1 MKQRG
6 FVFFAICCT
15 VGMCFIGCRNNL
27 LEVIKRELDVDSSDT
42 VATLSPMQRSA
53 TTNWQYV
60 KPNTE
65 ITATVLIENKY
76 NQPLSGELSITEGA
90 SLFLSQPTLTA
101 TSGLLNEGKFKFK
114 FASSAEG
121 KVAKVKMILK
131 KSTDAI
137 FAEKTI
143 VLRCKTPPTV
153 TLGYDASTDKYTV
166 VASTQSGGLKEWTV
180 TVTASGKTAKESGKF
195 TGAGTHAS
203 AESTTWKAFRL
214 AYKNQEV
221 PSGRRDLEAVC
232 TDDVGLTG
240 KAMGSGIKNYAS
252 NISGSIMMTLTAP
265 KVTINDQEYTPS
277 MQATQSMD
285 ATPSTPAAPPSS
297 DVEIPFWIHK
307 NVLPDIDNNLNLQL
321 SSTSP
326 FFVTKINNEDIPMD
340 EQGNRNFEKRGAFS
354 CSLQLIPEN
363 ADTSSVKNIG
373 CVFRTKVPG
382 SDDMVV
388 AVDMPK
394 TGDTKSE
401 RIQLYAVG
409 DGFGAGTE
417 REVKLPK
424 GVKFQE
430 TSGGATTKSS
440 FPIIIR
446 ILRSTYNNKYITGQD
461 DGSLGGISGLLGG
474 NATINLKLGQ
484 LYNDVRHEA
493 YIKILR
499 QNDNTEVITLK
510 FKETN

>member
-101 TSGLLNEGKFKFK
+101 TSGLLNEGKFKFE

-131 KSTDAI
+131 KSTGAI

-153 TLGYDASTDKYTV
+153 TLGYTASTDKYTV
-166 VASTQSGGLKEWTV
+166 GASTQSGGLKEWTV

-195 TGAGTHAS
+195 TGVGTHAS

-240 KAMGSGIKNYAS
+240 KATESGIKNYDS
-252 NISGSIMMTLTAP
+252 TISGSIMMTLTAP
-265 KVTINDQEYTPS
+265 KVTINDQEC
-277 MQATQSMD
+277 
-285 ATPSTPAAPPSS
+285 TPSTPPMQATPFMPATPPSS
-297 DVEIPFWIHK
+297 GVAFWIHK

-321 SSTSP
+321 SSTSS
-326 FFVTKINNEDIPMD
+326 FFVTKINDKDIPID
-340 EQGNRNFEKRGAFS
+340 EQGNKNFEKRGAFL

-363 ADTSSVKNIG
+363 ADTSSVKNIY
-373 CVFRTKVPG
+373 CVFRTKDPG

-409 DGFGAGTE
+409 DSFGAGTE

-424 GVKFQE
+424 GVKFLE

-446 ILRSTYNNKYITGQD
+446 ILRRTGDHKYIKGTD
-461 DGSLGGISGLLGG
+461 EGSGSETNNSVGG
-474 NATINLKLGQ
+474 NATIRLTLGQ

>member
-101 TSGLLNEGKFKFK
+101 TSGLLNEGKFKFE

-166 VASTQSGGLKEWTV
+166 GASTQSGGLKEWTV

-195 TGAGTHAS
+195 AGVGTHAS

-214 AYKNQEV
+214 AYKNQIV

-240 KAMGSGIKNYAS
+240 KAMGSGSKNYAS

-285 ATPSTPAAPPSS
+285 ATPSMHATPPSS
-297 DVEIPFWIHK
+297 YVEIPFWIHE

-373 CVFRTKVPG
+373 CVFRTKDPG

-394 TGDTKSE
+394 SE
-401 RIQLYAVG
+401 GITQLYAVG
-409 DGFGAGTE
+409 DSFDAGTE

-440 FPIIIR
+440 FPIRIR
-446 ILRSTYNNKYITGQD
+446 ILRRTGKHKYIKGSGGGTGT
-461 DGSLGGISGLLGG
+461 SVES

-484 LYNDVRHEA
+484 LYNDVHNEA

-499 QNDNTEVITLK
+499 QNDNSEVITLK

>member
-131 KSTDAI
+131 KSTGAI

-153 TLGYDASTDKYTV
+153 TLVYNASTDKYTV
-166 VASTQSGGLKEWTV
+166 EASTQSGGLKEWTV

-195 TGAGTHAS
+195 TGVGTHAS

-214 AYKNQEV
+214 AYKNQIV

-240 KAMGSGIKNYAS
+240 KATGSGIKNYAS
-252 NISGSIMMTLTAP
+252 TISGSITMTLTVP
-265 KVTINDQEYTPS
+265 KVTINDQEYTQS

-285 ATPSTPAAPPSS
+285 ATPSMHATPPSS

-340 EQGNRNFEKRGAFS
+340 EQGNKNFEKRGAFV

-363 ADTSSVKNIG
+363 ADTSSVKNID
-373 CVFRTKVPG
+373 CVFRTKEPG

-394 TGDTKSE
+394 SE
-401 RIQLYAVG
+401 RITQLYAVG
-409 DGFGAGTE
+409 DIFDAGTE

-446 ILRSTYNNKYITGQD
+446 ILRRTGDHKYITGQD

-484 LYNDVRHEA
+484 LYNDVRNEA

>member
-101 TSGLLNEGKFKFK
+101 TSGLLNEGKFKFE

-214 AYKNQEV
+214 AYKNQIV

-240 KAMGSGIKNYAS
+240 KATGSGIKNYAS
-252 NISGSIMMTLTAP
+252 TISGSIMMTLTAP

-277 MQATQSMD
+277 TPPMQATPSMH
-285 ATPSTPAAPPSS
+285 ATPPSS

-321 SSTSP
+321 SSTPP
-326 FFVTKINNEDIPMD
+326 FFVTKINNKDIPMD
-340 EQGNRNFEKRGAFS
+340 EQGNRNFEKRGAFL

-363 ADTSSVKNIG
+363 ADTSSVKYID
-373 CVFRTKVPG
+373 CVFSTKVPG

-394 TGDTKSE
+394 SG

-409 DGFGAGTE
+409 DGFDAGTE

-440 FPIIIR
+440 FPIRIR
-446 ILRSTYNNKYITGQD
+446 ILRRTGKHKYIKGSGGGTGT
-461 DGSLGGISGLLGG
+461 SVES

-484 LYNDVRHEA
+484 LYNDFHNEA

-499 QNDNTEVITLK
+499 QNDNTEVMTLK

>member
-131 KSTDAI
+131 KSTGAI

-195 TGAGTHAS
+195 TGVGTHAS

-214 AYKNQEV
+214 AYKNQIV

-240 KAMGSGIKNYAS
+240 KATGSGSKNYAS
-252 NISGSIMMTLTAP
+252 TISGSIMMTLTAP

-277 MQATQSMD
+277 MHAT
-285 ATPSTPAAPPSS
+285 PPSS

-326 FFVTKINNEDIPMD
+326 FFVTKIDNKDIPMD
-340 EQGNRNFEKRGAFS
+340 EQGNRNFEKRGAFL

-363 ADTSSVKNIG
+363 ADTSSVKDID
-373 CVFRTKVPG
+373 CVFSTKGPG

-388 AVDMPK
+388 AVEMPK
-394 TGDTKSE
+394 SE
-401 RIQLYAVG
+401 GITQLYAVG

>member
-101 TSGLLNEGKFKFK
+101 TSGLLNEGKFKFE

-131 KSTDAI
+131 KSTGAI

-153 TLGYDASTDKYTV
+153 TLGYNASTDKYTV
-166 VASTQSGGLKEWTV
+166 GASTQSGGLKEWTV

-195 TGAGTHAS
+195 TGVGTHAS

-214 AYKNQEV
+214 AYKNQIV

-240 KAMGSGIKNYAS
+240 KATGSGIKNYAS
-252 NISGSIMMTLTAP
+252 TISGSIMMTLTAP

-277 MQATQSMD
+277 MHAT
-285 ATPSTPAAPPSS
+285 PPSS

-326 FFVTKINNEDIPMD
+326 FFVTKINSEDIPMD
-340 EQGNRNFEKRGAFS
+340 EQGNRNFEKRGAFL
-354 CSLQLIPEN
+354 CGLQLIPEN
-363 ADTSSVKNIG
+363 ADTSSVKDID
-373 CVFRTKVPG
+373 CVFNTKHPG

-388 AVDMPK
+388 AVEMPK
-394 TGDTKSE
+394 TRDTKSDG
-401 RIQLYAVG
+401 ITQLYAVG
-409 DGFGAGTE
+409 DSFDAGTE

-430 TSGGATTKSS
+430 TSSSGTTTTSS
-440 FPIIIR
+440 FPISIR
-446 ILRSTYNNKYITGQD
+446 ILRRTDDHKYITGSD
-461 DGSLGGISGLLGG
+461 EGSGGGTSPSVGSH
-474 NATINLKLGQ
+474 ATISLKLGQ
-484 LYNDVRHEA
+484 LYNHFRHEA

-499 QNDNTEVITLK
+499 QNDNSEVITLK

>member
-131 KSTDAI
+131 KSTGAI

-166 VASTQSGGLKEWTV
+166 GASTQSGGLKEWTV

-195 TGAGTHAS
+195 TGVGTHAS

-214 AYKNQEV
+214 AYKNQKV

-240 KAMGSGIKNYAS
+240 KATGSGIKNYDS
-252 NISGSIMMTLTAP
+252 TISGSIMMTLTAP

-277 MQATQSMD
+277 MHAT
-285 ATPSTPAAPPSS
+285 PPSS

-326 FFVTKINNEDIPMD
+326 FFVTKINNKDIPMD
-340 EQGNRNFEKRGAFS
+340 EQGNRNFEKRGAFL

-363 ADTSSVKNIG
+363 ADTSSVKYID
-373 CVFRTKVPG
+373 CVFSTKVPG

-394 TGDTKSE
+394 SG

-440 FPIIIR
+440 FPIIIE
-446 ILRSTYNNKYITGQD
+446 ILRRTGKHKYIKGSGGGTGTSV
-461 DGSLGGISGLLGG
+461 GS

-484 LYNDVRHEA
+484 LYNDVHNEA

>member
-15 VGMCFIGCRNNL
+15 VGMCFMGCRNNL

-90 SLFLSQPTLTA
+90 SLFFSQPTLTA

-131 KSTDAI
+131 KSTGAI

-203 AESTTWKAFRL
+203 AESSTWKAFRL

-221 PSGRRDLEAVC
+221 PSGHRDLEAVC

-240 KAMGSGIKNYAS
+240 KATGSGIKNYAS
-252 NISGSIMMTLTAP
+252 TISGSITMTLTVP
-265 KVTINDQEYTPS
+265 KVTINDQEYTQS

-285 ATPSTPAAPPSS
+285 ATPSMHATPPSS
-297 DVEIPFWIHK
+297 YVEIPFWIHE

-394 TGDTKSE
+394 SE
-401 RIQLYAVG
+401 GITQLYAVG
-409 DGFGAGTE
+409 DIFDAGTE

-424 GVKFQE
+424 GVKFHE
-430 TSGGATTKSS
+430 TSSSGTTTKSS
-440 FPIIIR
+440 FPIRIR
-446 ILRSTYNNKYITGQD
+446 ILRRTGKHKYIKGSGGGTGT
-461 DGSLGGISGLLGG
+461 SVES

-484 LYNDVRHEA
+484 LYNDVHNEA

>member
-101 TSGLLNEGKFKFK
+101 TSGLLNEGKFKFE

-166 VASTQSGGLKEWTV
+166 GASTQSGGLKEWTV

-195 TGAGTHAS
+195 AGVGTHAS

-214 AYKNQEV
+214 AYKNQIV

-285 ATPSTPAAPPSS
+285 ATPPSS
-297 DVEIPFWIHK
+297 YVEIPFWIHE

-373 CVFRTKVPG
+373 CVFRTKDPG

-394 TGDTKSE
+394 SE
-401 RIQLYAVG
+401 GITQLYAVG
-409 DGFGAGTE
+409 DSFDAGTE

-440 FPIIIR
+440 FPIRIR
-446 ILRSTYNNKYITGQD
+446 ILRRTGKHKYIKGSGGGTGT
-461 DGSLGGISGLLGG
+461 SVES

-484 LYNDVRHEA
+484 LYNDVHNEA

-499 QNDNTEVITLK
+499 QNDNSEVITLK

>member
-90 SLFLSQPTLTA
+90 SLFFSQPTLTA

-153 TLGYDASTDKYTV
+153 TLGYNASTDKYTV
-166 VASTQSGGLKEWTV
+166 GASTQSGGLKEWTV

-195 TGAGTHAS
+195 TGVGTHAS

-214 AYKNQEV
+214 AYKNQIV

-240 KAMGSGIKNYAS
+240 KAMGSGSKNYAS
-252 NISGSIMMTLTAP
+252 TISGSITMTLTAP

-277 MQATQSMD
+277 MHAT
-285 ATPSTPAAPPSS
+285 PPSS

-307 NVLPDIDNNLNLQL
+307 NVLPDIYNNLNLQL

-326 FFVTKINNEDIPMD
+326 FFVTKINNKDIPMD
-340 EQGNRNFEKRGAFS
+340 EQGNRNFEKRGAFL

-363 ADTSSVKNIG
+363 ADTSSVKNID
-373 CVFRTKVPG
+373 CVFRTKDP
-382 SDDMVV
+382 SPDDMVV

-394 TGDTKSE
+394 SE
-401 RIQLYAVG
+401 GITQLYAVG
-409 DGFGAGTE
+409 DSFDAGTE

-430 TSGGATTKSS
+430 TSSSGTTTTSS

-446 ILRSTYNNKYITGQD
+446 ILRRTGNHKYIK
-461 DGSLGGISGLLGG
+461 GSGGGTSPSVGS
-474 NATINLKLGQ
+474 NATISLTLGQ

>member
-101 TSGLLNEGKFKFK
+101 TSGLLNEGKFKFE

-240 KAMGSGIKNYAS
+240 KAMGSGIKNYDS
-252 NISGSIMMTLTAP
+252 TISGSIMMTLTAP
-265 KVTINDQEYTPS
+265 KVTINDQECTPF
-277 MQATQSMD
+277 MQATQSMH
-285 ATPSTPAAPPSS
+285 ATPSSS

-326 FFVTKINNEDIPMD
+326 FFVTKINDKDIPMD
-340 EQGNRNFEKRGAFS
+340 EQGNRNFEKRGAFL

-373 CVFRTKVPG
+373 CVFRTKDPG

-388 AVDMPK
+388 AVEMPK
-394 TGDTKSE
+394 TRDTKSE
-401 RIQLYAVG
+401 SITQLYAVG
-409 DGFGAGTE
+409 DGFDADTE

-430 TSGGATTKSS
+430 TSSSGTITTSS

-446 ILRSTYNNKYITGQD
+446 ILRSTGNHKYIKGSGGGTGT
-461 DGSLGGISGLLGG
+461 SVES

-484 LYNDVRHEA
+484 LYNDVHNEA

>member
-101 TSGLLNEGKFKFK
+101 TSGLLNEGKFKFE
-114 FASSAEG
+114 FDSSAEG

-131 KSTDAI
+131 KSTGAI

-153 TLGYDASTDKYTV
+153 TLGYNASTDKYTV
-166 VASTQSGGLKEWTV
+166 GASTQSGGLKEWTV

-195 TGAGTHAS
+195 TGVGTHAS

-277 MQATQSMD
+277 MHATQSMD

-340 EQGNRNFEKRGAFS
+340 EQGNKNFEKRGAFV

-373 CVFRTKVPG
+373 CVFSTKVPG

-388 AVDMPK
+388 AVEMPK
-394 TGDTKSE
+394 SE
-401 RIQLYAVG
+401 GITQLYAVG
-409 DGFGAGTE
+409 DIFDAGTE

-446 ILRSTYNNKYITGQD
+446 ILRRTGKHKYIKGSGGGTGT
-461 DGSLGGISGLLGG
+461 SVES
-474 NATINLKLGQ
+474 NATINLKLGP
-484 LYNDVRHEA
+484 LYNDVHNEA

-499 QNDNTEVITLK
+499 QNDNSEVITLK

>member
-15 VGMCFIGCRNNL
+15 VGICFIGCRNNL

-101 TSGLLNEGKFKFK
+101 TSGLLNEGKFKFE

-131 KSTDAI
+131 KSTGAI

-153 TLGYDASTDKYTV
+153 TLGYTASTDKYTV
-166 VASTQSGGLKEWTV
+166 GASTQSGGLKEWTV

-195 TGAGTHAS
+195 TGVGTHAS

-240 KAMGSGIKNYAS
+240 KAMGSGSRNYAS

-265 KVTINDQEYTPS
+265 KVTINDQEYPLS
-277 MQATQSMD
+277 MQATQSMQ
-285 ATPSTPAAPPSS
+285 ATPSMHATPPSS

-340 EQGNRNFEKRGAFS
+340 EQGNRNFEKRGAFV

-363 ADTSSVKNIG
+363 ADTSSVKNIK
-373 CVFRTKVPG
+373 CVFRTKDP
-382 SDDMVV
+382 SPDDMVV

-394 TGDTKSE
+394 SE
-401 RIQLYAVG
+401 GITQLYAVG
-409 DGFGAGTE
+409 DIFDAGTE

-424 GVKFQE
+424 GVKFHE

-446 ILRSTYNNKYITGQD
+446 ILRRTGKHKYIK
-461 DGSLGGISGLLGG
+461 GSGGGTSPSAVES
-474 NATINLKLGQ
+474 NATINLTLGQ

>member
-90 SLFLSQPTLTA
+90 SLFFSQPTLTA
-101 TSGLLNEGKFKFK
+101 TSGLLNEGKFKFE

-131 KSTDAI
+131 KSTGAI

-240 KAMGSGIKNYAS
+240 KAMGSGSKNYAS

-265 KVTINDQEYTPS
+265 KVTINDQEYTQS

-297 DVEIPFWIHK
+297 DVEIPFWIHE

-340 EQGNRNFEKRGAFS
+340 EQGNRNFEKRGAFV

-363 ADTSSVKNIG
+363 ADTSSVKDID
-373 CVFRTKVPG
+373 CVFRTKVP
-382 SDDMVV
+382 SPDDMVV

-394 TGDTKSE
+394 SE
-401 RIQLYAVG
+401 GITQLYAVG
-409 DGFGAGTE
+409 DIFDAGTE

-424 GVKFQE
+424 GVKFHE

-446 ILRSTYNNKYITGQD
+446 ILRRTGKHKYIK
-461 DGSLGGISGLLGG
+461 GSGGGTSPSAVES

-484 LYNDVRHEA
+484 LYNDVHNEA

-499 QNDNTEVITLK
+499 QNDNSEVITLK

>member
-131 KSTDAI
+131 KSTGAI

-166 VASTQSGGLKEWTV
+166 GASTQSGGLKEWTV

-195 TGAGTHAS
+195 TGVGTHAS

-214 AYKNQEV
+214 AYKNQKV

-240 KAMGSGIKNYAS
+240 KATGSGIKNYDS
-252 NISGSIMMTLTAP
+252 TISGSIMMTLTAP

-277 MQATQSMD
+277 MHAT
-285 ATPSTPAAPPSS
+285 PPSS

-326 FFVTKINNEDIPMD
+326 FFVTKINNKDIPMD
-340 EQGNRNFEKRGAFS
+340 EQGNRNFEKRGAFL

-363 ADTSSVKNIG
+363 ADTSSVKYID
-373 CVFRTKVPG
+373 CVFSTKVPG

-394 TGDTKSE
+394 SG

-440 FPIIIR
+440 FPIIIK
-446 ILRSTYNNKYITGQD
+446 ILRRTGKHKYIKGSGGGTGTSV
-461 DGSLGGISGLLGG
+461 GS

-484 LYNDVRHEA
+484 LYNDVHNEA

>member
-101 TSGLLNEGKFKFK
+101 MSGLLNEGKFKFK
-114 FASSAEG
+114 FDSSAEG

-131 KSTDAI
+131 KSTGAI

-153 TLGYDASTDKYTV
+153 TLDYNAPTDKYTV
-166 VASTQSGGLKEWTV
+166 GASTQSGGLKEWTV

-195 TGAGTHAS
+195 TGVGTHAS

-214 AYKNQEV
+214 AYKNQIV
-221 PSGRRDLEAVC
+221 PSGHRDLEAVC

-240 KAMGSGIKNYAS
+240 KATGSGIKNYAS
-252 NISGSIMMTLTAP
+252 TISGSITMTLTAP
-265 KVTINDQEYTPS
+265 KVTINDQEYPLSMHATPS
-277 MQATQSMD
+277 MQATPSMH
-285 ATPSTPAAPPSS
+285 ATPPSS

-321 SSTSP
+321 SSTPP

-340 EQGNRNFEKRGAFS
+340 EQGNRNFEKRGAFL

-363 ADTSSVKNIG
+363 ADTSSVKYID
-373 CVFRTKVPG
+373 CVFRAKVPG

-394 TGDTKSE
+394 SE
-401 RIQLYAVG
+401 RITQLYAVG
-409 DGFGAGTE
+409 DIFDAGTE

-446 ILRSTYNNKYITGQD
+446 ILRSTGNHNYIKGPD
-461 DGSLGGISGLLGG
+461 EGSGGGAITSVGG
-474 NATINLKLGQ
+474 NATISLTLGQ

>member
-101 TSGLLNEGKFKFK
+101 MSGLLNEGKFKFK
-114 FASSAEG
+114 FDSSAEG

-131 KSTDAI
+131 KSTGAI

-153 TLGYDASTDKYTV
+153 TLGYNDSTDKYTV
-166 VASTQSGGLKEWTV
+166 GASTQSGGLKEWTV

-195 TGAGTHAS
+195 TGVGTHAS

-214 AYKNQEV
+214 AYKNQIV

-240 KAMGSGIKNYAS
+240 KATGSGIKNYAS
-252 NISGSIMMTLTAP
+252 TISGSIMMTLTAP

-277 MQATQSMD
+277 MHAT
-285 ATPSTPAAPPSS
+285 PPSS

-321 SSTSP
+321 SSTPP

-340 EQGNRNFEKRGAFS
+340 EQGNRNFEKRGAFV

-363 ADTSSVKNIG
+363 ANTSSVKYIG
-373 CVFRTKVPG
+373 CVFSTKVPG

-394 TGDTKSE
+394 TRDTKSD
-401 RIQLYAVG
+401 RITQLYAVG

-424 GVKFQE
+424 GVKFLE

-440 FPIIIR
+440 FPIIIK
-446 ILRSTYNNKYITGQD
+446 ILRRTGKHKYIKGTD
-461 DGSLGGISGLLGG
+461 EGSGGGTSPSAVGG
-474 NATINLKLGQ
+474 NATIRLTLGQ

-493 YIKILR
+493 YIKIIK
-499 QNDNTEVITLK
+499 QSDNTEVITLK

>member
-101 TSGLLNEGKFKFK
+101 TSGLLNEGKFKFE

-240 KAMGSGIKNYAS
+240 KAIGSGIKNYAS
-252 NISGSIMMTLTAP
+252 TIIGSITMTLTAP

-277 MQATQSMD
+277 MHAT
-285 ATPSTPAAPPSS
+285 PPSS

-321 SSTSP
+321 SSTPP

-340 EQGNRNFEKRGAFS
+340 EQGNRNFEKRGAFV

-363 ADTSSVKNIG
+363 ANTSSVKYIG

-394 TGDTKSE
+394 SG

-440 FPIIIR
+440 FPIIIK
-446 ILRSTYNNKYITGQD
+446 ILRRTGKHKYIKGSGGGTGTSV
-461 DGSLGGISGLLGG
+461 GS

-484 LYNDVRHEA
+484 LYNDVHNEA

>member
-114 FASSAEG
+114 FDSSAEG

-131 KSTDAI
+131 KSTGAI

-166 VASTQSGGLKEWTV
+166 GASTQSGGLKEWTV
-180 TVTASGKTAKESGKF
+180 TVTASGKTAKESGEFK
-195 TGAGTHAS
+195 GVGTHAS

-214 AYKNQEV
+214 AYKNQIV

-240 KAMGSGIKNYAS
+240 KATGSGIKNYAS
-252 NISGSIMMTLTAP
+252 TISGSIMMTLTAP

-277 MQATQSMD
+277 MHAT
-285 ATPSTPAAPPSS
+285 PPSS

-326 FFVTKINNEDIPMD
+326 FFVTKIDNKDIPMD
-340 EQGNRNFEKRGAFS
+340 EQGNRNFEKRGAFL

-363 ADTSSVKNIG
+363 ADTSSVKDID
-373 CVFRTKVPG
+373 CVFSTKGPG

-388 AVDMPK
+388 AVEMPK
-394 TGDTKSE
+394 SE
-401 RIQLYAVG
+401 GITQLYAVG

-446 ILRSTYNNKYITGQD
+446 ILRRTGDHKYIKGTD
-461 DGSLGGISGLLGG
+461 EGSGGETSTSVGS
-474 NATINLKLGQ
+474 NATIRLTLGQ

-499 QNDNTEVITLK
+499 QNDNSEVITLK

>member
-101 TSGLLNEGKFKFK
+101 TSGLLNEGKFKFE
-114 FASSAEG
+114 FDSSAEG

-131 KSTDAI
+131 KSTGAI

-153 TLGYDASTDKYTV
+153 TLGYNASTDKYTV
-166 VASTQSGGLKEWTV
+166 GASTQSGGLKEWTV

-195 TGAGTHAS
+195 TGVGTHAS

-277 MQATQSMD
+277 MHATQSMD

-340 EQGNRNFEKRGAFS
+340 EQGNKNFEKRGAFV

-373 CVFRTKVPG
+373 CVFSTKVPG

-388 AVDMPK
+388 AVEMPK
-394 TGDTKSE
+394 SE
-401 RIQLYAVG
+401 GITQLYAVG
-409 DGFGAGTE
+409 DIFDAGTE

-446 ILRSTYNNKYITGQD
+446 ILRRTGKHKYIKGSGGGTGT
-461 DGSLGGISGLLGG
+461 SVES

-484 LYNDVRHEA
+484 LYNDVHNEA

-499 QNDNTEVITLK
+499 QNDNSEVITLK

>member
-101 TSGLLNEGKFKFK
+101 TSGLLNEGKFKFE

-131 KSTDAI
+131 KSTGAI

-153 TLGYDASTDKYTV
+153 TLDYNASTDKYTV
-166 VASTQSGGLKEWTV
+166 GASTQSGGLKEWTV

-195 TGAGTHAS
+195 TGVGTHAS

-214 AYKNQEV
+214 AYKNQKV

-240 KAMGSGIKNYAS
+240 KATGSGIKNYDS
-252 NISGSIMMTLTAP
+252 TISGSIMMTLTAP

-277 MQATQSMD
+277 MHAT
-285 ATPSTPAAPPSS
+285 PPSS

-326 FFVTKINNEDIPMD
+326 FFVTKINNKDIPMD
-340 EQGNRNFEKRGAFS
+340 EQGNRNFEKRGAFL

-363 ADTSSVKNIG
+363 ADTSSVKYID
-373 CVFRTKVPG
+373 CVFSTKVPG

-394 TGDTKSE
+394 SG

-440 FPIIIR
+440 FPIIIK
-446 ILRSTYNNKYITGQD
+446 ILRRTGKHKYIKGSGGGTGTSV
-461 DGSLGGISGLLGG
+461 GS

-484 LYNDVRHEA
+484 LYNDVHNEA

>member
-131 KSTDAI
+131 NSTGAI

-153 TLGYDASTDKYTV
+153 TLDYNASTDKYTV

-195 TGAGTHAS
+195 TVAGTHAS

-240 KAMGSGIKNYAS
+240 KATGSGSKNYAS

-277 MQATQSMD
+277 TPPMQATPSMH
-285 ATPSTPAAPPSS
+285 ATPPSS

-321 SSTSP
+321 SSTPP

-340 EQGNRNFEKRGAFS
+340 EQGNRNFEKRGAFV

-363 ADTSSVKNIG
+363 ANTSSVKYIG

-409 DGFGAGTE
+409 DSFGAGTE

-424 GVKFQE
+424 GVKFQG
-430 TSGGATTKSS
+430 TSSSGTTTTSS
-440 FPIIIR
+440 FPIIIK
-446 ILRSTYNNKYITGQD
+446 ILRRTGKHKYIKGTD
-461 DGSLGGISGLLGG
+461 EGSGGGTSPSAVGG
-474 NATINLKLGQ
+474 NATIRLTLGQ

>member
-90 SLFLSQPTLTA
+90 SLFFSQPTLTA

-153 TLGYDASTDKYTV
+153 TLGYNASTDKYTV
-166 VASTQSGGLKEWTV
+166 GASTQSGGLKEWTV

-195 TGAGTHAS
+195 TGVGTHAS

-214 AYKNQEV
+214 AYKNQIV

-240 KAMGSGIKNYAS
+240 KAMGSGSKNYAS
-252 NISGSIMMTLTAP
+252 TISGSITMTLTAP

-277 MQATQSMD
+277 MHAT
-285 ATPSTPAAPPSS
+285 PPSS

-307 NVLPDIDNNLNLQL
+307 NVLPDIYNNLNLQL

-326 FFVTKINNEDIPMD
+326 FFVTKINNKDIPMD
-340 EQGNRNFEKRGAFS
+340 EQGNRNFEKRGAFL

-363 ADTSSVKNIG
+363 ADTSSVKDID
-373 CVFRTKVPG
+373 CVFSTKGPG

-424 GVKFQE
+424 GVKFQG
-430 TSGGATTKSS
+430 TSSSGTTTTSS
-440 FPIIIR
+440 FPIIIK
-446 ILRSTYNNKYITGQD
+446 ILRRTGKHKYIKGTD
-461 DGSLGGISGLLGG
+461 EGSGGGTSPSAVGG
-474 NATINLKLGQ
+474 NATIRLTLGQ

-493 YIKILR
+493 YIKIIK
-499 QNDNTEVITLK
+499 QSDNTEVITLK

>member
-101 TSGLLNEGKFKFK
+101 MSGLLNEGKFKFE

-131 KSTDAI
+131 KSTGAI

-195 TGAGTHAS
+195 TGVGTHAS

-221 PSGRRDLEAVC
+221 PSGHRDLEAVC

-240 KAMGSGIKNYAS
+240 KATGSGIKNYAS
-252 NISGSIMMTLTAP
+252 TISGSITMTLTVP
-265 KVTINDQEYTPS
+265 KVTINDQEYTQS

-285 ATPSTPAAPPSS
+285 ATPSMHATPPSS

-340 EQGNRNFEKRGAFS
+340 EQGNKNFEKRGAFS
-354 CSLQLIPEN
+354 CRLQLIPEN
-363 ADTSSVKNIG
+363 ANTSSVKDIN
-373 CVFRTKVPG
+373 CVFRTKDPG

-394 TGDTKSE
+394 SE
-401 RIQLYAVG
+401 GIQLYAVG
-409 DGFGAGTE
+409 DGFGASTE

-440 FPIIIR
+440 FPIRIR
-446 ILRSTYNNKYITGQD
+446 ILRRTGKHKYIK
-461 DGSLGGISGLLGG
+461 GSGGGTSPSAVGG

-484 LYNDVRHEA
+484 LYNHFRNEA

>member
-1 MKQRG
+1 M
-6 FVFFAICCT
+6 
-15 VGMCFIGCRNNL
+15 
-27 LEVIKRELDVDSSDT
+27 
-42 VATLSPMQRSA
+42 
-53 TTNWQYV
+53 
-60 KPNTE
+60 
-65 ITATVLIENKY
+65 
-76 NQPLSGELSITEGA
+76 
-90 SLFLSQPTLTA
+90 
-101 TSGLLNEGKFKFK
+101 
-114 FASSAEG
+114 
-121 KVAKVKMILK
+121 
-131 KSTDAI
+131 
-137 FAEKTI
+137 
-143 VLRCKTPPTV
+143 
-153 TLGYDASTDKYTV
+153 
-166 VASTQSGGLKEWTV
+166 
-180 TVTASGKTAKESGKF
+180 
-195 TGAGTHAS
+195 
-203 AESTTWKAFRL
+203 
-214 AYKNQEV
+214 